1 VPIES
6 GLPLRTAGYSLSAE
20 TRKCKRGAD
29 GKTYRIKVEEI
40 VAEDPKVGDA
50 VEDEL
55 IVQ

>member
-1 VPIES
+1 
-6 GLPLRTAGYSLSAE
+6 LRTAGYSLSAE

>member
-1 VPIES
+1 M
-6 GLPLRTAGYSLSAE
+6 
-20 TRKCKRGAD
+20 RKCKRGAD
-29 GKTYRIKVEEI
+29 GKTYGIKVEEI